1 MKFKKLTAS
10 FGRLENETITLHDGL
25 NIVTAP
31 NEAGKSTWAAFVLA
45 MLYGVD
51 TSERKTKT
59 NLPLKEKYKPWS
71 GAPMAGSMDVEWC
84 GRSITVE
91 RGPLGRTPM
100 GAFAARLTDSGQ
112 DVPELTAENCGRML
126 IGAERSVF
134 ERSALIRQAGLA
146 VTPDQ
151 ALEQRLSAL
160 VTTGEEGPAYS
171 QIRDGL
177 NKLKNSRKH
186 NKTGLIPQAEAEL
199 AAIDDALAA
208 IRAGNAESAELTEKL
223 RALEA
228 QRSELARMQ
237 AAVQAR
243 AQAEKLRALHNAER
257 SLDDAHETAARA
269 AADAAGLPDAAEL
282 SALRDELTALLA
294 CPAVPD
300 PGPAPEAPAAPP
312 FFEGFSG
319 DRAVEQAEKTAAQ
332 HDALRAEADAV
343 KKAPLLPVAAIA
355 AALGIAL
362 LFVLPPAGAA
372 MLAAAAVCAALALRE
387 KKSAAS
393 RRDAAARQAEALLA
407 GTGYASTDALCR
419 AARDYRD
426 ALLRYGEL
434 SAAHARAAADA
445 EEKRQAQQA
454 QTAAFLKRSAA
465 VAPAA
470 SLSDCRAALLA
481 AIARRAAADEAARC
495 EAEAASRLAAVRQA
509 IGDIPETASDAPDDS
524 APLPSPESLA
534 RQSAQA
540 DDDLRAVRSRLDRI
554 RGGLYA
560 HGDPAELSARREA
573 LLARLALLRAQ
584 YDALETALDA
594 LDQANAQLQTRFA
607 PQLGREAARILSRL
621 TGGRYEDVLLQ
632 SDLSLSARAAGDV
645 LTRPLAYL
653 SGGTADQLYLAVRLA
668 IAGLALLAD
677 TPLLLD
683 DALVQ
688 FDDARMAAAMAVLHE
703 IAATRQIILFTCQS
717 REQAWL
723 DAHA

>member
-112 DVPELTAENCGRML
+112 DVPELTAESCGRML

-228 QRSELARMQ
+228 QRSELVRMQ

-243 AQAEKLRALHNAER
+243 AQAEKLRALHDAER

-269 AADAAGLPDAAEL
+269 AADAAGLPDAERL
-282 SALRDELTALLA
+282 DALRDELTALLA
-294 CPAVPD
+294 RPAVPD

-332 HDALRAEADAV
+332 YDALRAEADAV

-387 KKSAAS
+387 KRSAAS

-445 EEKRQAQQA
+445 GEKRQAQQA

-509 IGDIPETASDAPDDS
+509 IGDIPEAASDAPDDS

-560 HGDPAELSARREA
+560 HSDPAALSARREA

-668 IAGLALLAD
+668 IAGLALPAD

-688 FDDARMAAAMAVLHE
+688 FDDARMAAAMAVLRE

>member
-31 NEAGKSTWAAFVLA
+31 NESGKSTWAAFVLA

-71 GAPMAGSMDVEWC
+71 GAPMAGSMDVEWR
-84 GRSITVE
+84 GRAITLE

-100 GAFAARLTDSGQ
+100 GAFAARLTNSGQ

-177 NKLKNSRKH
+177 SRLKNSRKH

-199 AAIDDALAA
+199 DAIDDALAA
-208 IRAGNAESAELTEKL
+208 IRAGNAESAELTAKL

-243 AQAEKLRALHNAER
+243 AQAEKLRALHDAEA
-257 SLDDAHETAARA
+257 SLGRAHAQAEA
-269 AADAAGLPDAAEL
+269 AAQDAAGLPDAAEL

-294 CPAVPD
+294 RPAVPD

-332 HDALRAEADAV
+332 YDALRAEAGAV
-343 KKAPLLPVAAIA
+343 KKTRLLPIAAIA

-387 KKSAAS
+387 TRSAAS

-407 GTGYASTDALCR
+407 GTGYDSTDALCR

-509 IGDIPETASDAPDDS
+509 IGDIPETASDAPDDGT
-524 APLPSPESLA
+524 PLPSPESLL

-668 IAGLALLAD
+668 IAGLALPAD

-688 FDDARMAAAMAVLHE
+688 FDDARMAAAMAVLRG

-723 DAHA
+723 DAHT

>member
-31 NEAGKSTWAAFVLA
+31 NESGKSTWAAFVLA

-71 GAPMAGSMDVEWC
+71 GAPMAGSMDVEWR
-84 GRSITVE
+84 GRAITLE
-91 RGPLGRTPM
+91 RGPLSRTLM

-177 NKLKNSRKH
+177 SKLKNSRKYK
-186 NKTGLIPQAEAEL
+186 KTGLIPQAEAEL
-199 AAIDDALAA
+199 DAIDDALAA
-208 IRAGNAESAELTEKL
+208 IRAGNAESAELTAKL

-243 AQAEKLRALHNAER
+243 AQAEKLRALHDAEA
-257 SLDDAHETAARA
+257 SLGRAHAQAEA
-269 AADAAGLPDAAEL
+269 AAQDAAGLPDAAEL

-294 CPAVPD
+294 RPAVPD

-319 DRAVEQAEKTAAQ
+319 DRAVEQAEKAAAQ
-332 HDALRAEADAV
+332 YDALRAEAGAG
-343 KKAPLLPVAAIA
+343 KKTRLLPIAAIA

-387 KKSAAS
+387 TRSAAF

-407 GTGYASTDALCR
+407 GTGYDSTDALCR

-509 IGDIPETASDAPDDS
+509 IGDIPETASDAPS
-524 APLPSPESLA
+524 GGAPLPSPESLL

-668 IAGLALLAD
+668 IAGLALPAD

-688 FDDARMAAAMAVLHE
+688 FDDARMAAAMAVLRG

-723 DAHA
+723 DAHT

>member
-71 GAPMAGSMDVEWC
+71 GAPMAGSMDVEWR
-84 GRSITVE
+84 GRAITLE

-186 NKTGLIPQAEAEL
+186 KKTGLIPQAEAEL

-223 RALEA
+223 RTLEA

-243 AQAEKLRALHNAER
+243 AQAEKLRALHDAER

-294 CPAVPD
+294 RPAVPD

-332 HDALRAEADAV
+332 YDALRAEADAV

-387 KKSAAS
+387 KRSAAS

-407 GTGYASTDALCR
+407 GTGYDSTDALCR

-434 SAAHARAAADA
+434 SATHARAAADA
-445 EEKRQAQQA
+445 GEKRQAQQA

-509 IGDIPETASDAPDDS
+509 IGDIPEAASDAPDDR

-560 HGDPAELSARREA
+560 HGDPAALSARREA

-668 IAGLALLAD
+668 IAGLALPAD

-688 FDDARMAAAMAVLHE
+688 FDDARMAAAMAVLRE

>member
-10 FGRLENETITLHDGL
+10 FGRLENETLELQDGL
-25 NIVTAP
+25 NVVTAP
-31 NEAGKSTWAAFVLA
+31 NESGKSTWAAFVLA

-71 GAPMAGSMDVEWC
+71 GAPMAGSMDVEWD
-84 GRSITVE
+84 GRDITIE
-91 RGPLGRTPM
+91 RGPAGRVSM
-100 GAFAARLTDSGQ
+100 SAFSARRTDGGQ
-112 DVPELTAENCGRML
+112 DVPELTGENCGQTL

-146 VTPDQ
+146 VTPDH

-177 NKLKNSRKH
+177 SKLKNSRKH

-199 AAIDDALAA
+199 DAVDDALAA
-208 IRAGNAESAELTEKL
+208 IRAGNAEIADLTAEL
-223 RALEA
+223 RALEEKQA
-228 QRSELARMQ
+228 ALLQTR

-243 AQAEKLRALHNAER
+243 AQAEKLRALHDAE
-257 SLDDAHETAARA
+257 AARDRAHAQAESA
-269 AADAAGLPDAAEL
+269 AHDAAGLPDSASL

-294 CPAVPD
+294 RPAVPD
-300 PGPAPEAPAAPP
+300 PGPAPDAPAAPE

-332 HDALRAEADAV
+332 YDALRAEAGAA
-343 KKAPLLPVAAIA
+343 KKTRLLPIAAIL
-355 AALGIAL
+355 AALGIVL

-372 MLAAAAVCAALALRE
+372 LLVAAAVCGAFALRE
-387 KKSAAS
+387 KKAAEA
-393 RRDAAARQAEALLA
+393 RRDAAAKQAEALLA
-407 GTGYASTDALCR
+407 GTGYDSTDDLRR
-419 AARDYRD
+419 AASDYRD
-426 ALLRYGEL
+426 ALLRHADL
-434 SAAHARAAADA
+434 AAAHARAAADA
-445 EEKRQAQQA
+445 AERQRAQA
-454 QTAAFLKRSAA
+454 LETAAFLRKTATI
-465 VAPAA
+465 APAD
-470 SLSDCRAALLA
+470 SLSGVQAALA
-481 AIARRAAADEAARC
+481 GAIARRRDADEAARS
-495 EAEAASRLAAVRQA
+495 EAEAAARLAAVRQA
-509 IGDIPETASDAPDDS
+509 IGDIPETASDAPDDG

-534 RQSAQA
+534 RQIAQA
-540 DDDLRAVRSRLDRI
+540 DEDLRAVRSRLDRC

-560 HGDPAELSARREA
+560 HGDPAELAARREA
-573 LLARLALLRAQ
+573 LTARLGVLRAQ
-584 YDALETALDA
+584 HDALETALSA
-594 LDQANAQLQTRFA
+594 LEQANAILQTRFA
-607 PQLGREAARILSRL
+607 PQLGREAARIMARL
-621 TGGRYEDVLLQ
+621 TGGRYEGVLLQ
-632 SDLSLSARAAGDV
+632 SDLSLSARTADDV

-668 IAGLALLAD
+668 IARLALPEG

-688 FDDARMAAAMAVLHE
+688 FDDARMGAAMEVLKE
-703 IAATRQIILFTCQS
+703 LAETRQIILFTCQG

>member
-10 FGRLENETITLHDGL
+10 FGRLENETIALHDGL

-31 NEAGKSTWAAFVLA
+31 NESGKSTWAAFVLA

-71 GAPMAGSMDVEWC
+71 GAPMAGSMDVEWR
-84 GRSITVE
+84 GRNITVE

-146 VTPDQ
+146 VMPDQ

-177 NKLKNSRKH
+177 SKLKNSRKY

-208 IRAGNAESAELTEKL
+208 IRAGNAESAELTAKL

-243 AQAEKLRALHNAER
+243 AQAEKLRALHDAER

-294 CPAVPD
+294 RPAVPD

-332 HDALRAEADAV
+332 YDALRAEAGAA

-387 KKSAAS
+387 KRSAAS

-407 GTGYASTDALCR
+407 GTGYDSTDALCR

-445 EEKRQAQQA
+445 GEKRQAQQA

-509 IGDIPETASDAPDDS
+509 IGDIPETASDAPDDR

-607 PQLGREAARILSRL
+607 PQLGREAARILSCL

-668 IAGLALLAD
+668 IAGLALPAG

-688 FDDARMAAAMAVLHE
+688 FDDARMAAAMAVLRE

-723 DAHA
+723 DAHT